1 MEITLLGTGAADG
14 WPNPFCRCASC
25 SWAREAAV
33 VRTPTCLLV
42 DGRLLLDAGPAPPQ
56 QAVAAGVDLAGV
68 RTAVV
73 THAHTDH
80 LDPAILLHRGWVRDD
95 PLTVAGP
102 RPVMDACHDW
112 LDPASTVVTLAEL
125 TAGDDVVL
133 DGYRVT
139 ALPARHEAL
148 GECLLYALE
157 DADGASVLY
166 ATDTGPGWLEGASG
180 LLEGR
185 RFDAVF
191 CEETFGDA
199 DLSPQHLTLPTF
211 AAEIGRLRAL
221 GCVDDATRV
230 VAVHLSHHNP
240 PGPELAARLA
250 RSGATAPPEGTRLRI
265 APAARTP

>member
-42 DGRLLLDAGPAPPQ
+42 DGRLG
-56 QAVAAGVDLAGV
+56 
-68 RTAVV
+68 
-73 THAHTDH
+73 
-80 LDPAILLHRGWVRDD
+80 
-95 PLTVAGP
+95 
-102 RPVMDACHDW
+102 
-112 LDPASTVVTLAEL
+112 
-125 TAGDDVVL
+125 
-133 DGYRVT
+133 
-139 ALPARHEAL
+139 
-148 GECLLYALE
+148 
-157 DADGASVLY
+157 
-166 ATDTGPGWLEGASG
+166 
-180 LLEGR
+180 
-185 RFDAVF
+185 
-191 CEETFGDA
+191 
-199 DLSPQHLTLPTF
+199 
-211 AAEIGRLRAL
+211 AL